1 MTERPGYRVAADK
14 RRSRTAPRR
23 QGHRPGAHQVL
34 DGSALRHQGRGKGK
48 LTVAGYAP
56 QWLAGHRLKPT
67 SRACYAAMLKGLLG
81 TAQGTGR
88 CRAGR
93 PGRRPG
99 SAPSSGPGRGQAAV
113 PPGAVSRPG
122 PHYRSNRSLTFT
134 VTEKSQEKTRES
146 YLVRSGL
153 GNNIPGGFTDL
164 SVTSGQGKSTW

>member
-1 MTERPGYRVAADK
+1 MTERLGYRVAADK

-56 QWLAGHRLKPT
+56 QWLAGQRLKPT
-67 SRACYAAMLKGLLG
+67 SRACYAAMLKGRLR

-93 PGRRPG
+93 PGRAR
-99 SAPSSGPGRGQAAV
+99 
-113 PPGAVSRPG
+113 G
-122 PHYRSNRSLTFT
+122 PHPHPALEEGRLPSLR
-134 VTEKSQEKTRES
+134 VPS
-146 YLVRSGL
+146 L
-153 GNNIPGGFTDL
+153 DL
-164 SVTSGQGKSTW
+164 DLTIGRIGH

>member
-56 QWLAGHRLKPT
+56 
-67 SRACYAAMLKGLLG
+67 
-81 TAQGTGR
+81 
-88 CRAGR
+88 
-93 PGRRPG
+93 
-99 SAPSSGPGRGQAAV
+99 SSGPGRGQAAV

-146 YLVRSGL
+146 YL
-153 GNNIPGGFTDL
+153 
-164 SVTSGQGKSTW
+164 